1 MKELGRGRGN
11 CGTPMRLRTSTVSTS
26 RRRDWYRL
34 PRRATLRGM
43 IRSRSTRTLSLLVA
57 AGLIACGGDAG
68 ERLVVYNAGSL
79 ARPLKAVLDTF
90 ARREGVLVEQESAG
104 SLESARKLTELG
116 KIPDLIA
123 LADADVFPGYLM
135 PAHVDGY
142 VEFARNRMVV
152 AYTDRSRGSGEV
164 NSGNWPA
171 VLSRSDVEVGRSD
184 PELDPNGYRTLMVW
198 QLAER
203 VANSAG
209 LSARLAARAPERN
222 MRPKEADLIG
232 LLEAGELDYI
242 WSYESIAKAMNFR
255 YVVLGDSVDLSNEA
269 YADFYAQATVTVR
282 GATAGTRVT
291 FAGKPIVY
299 AFAVPTR
306 APHASLAGRFAAF
319 LLSSEGQEILRR
331 EGLDALPNP
340 RMIGPR
346 AAWMPSARESAPVDG
361 AGVDSLPQDAIATG
375 TRGVKP

>member
-1 MKELGRGRGN
+1 
-11 CGTPMRLRTSTVSTS
+11 
-26 RRRDWYRL
+26 
-34 PRRATLRGM
+34 M
-43 IRSRSTRTLSLLVA
+43 IRSRFNRRLSLLLA

-135 PAHVDGY
+135 PEHVDGY

-152 AYTDRSRGSGEV
+152 AYTDRSRGSGEITAA
-164 NSGNWPA
+164 NWAA
-171 VLSRSDVEVGRSD
+171 VLSLGDVEVGRSD

-203 VANSAG
+203 VAKSAG
-209 LSARLAARAPERN
+209 LEDRLAARAPARN
-222 MRPKEADLIG
+222 VRPKEADLVG

-242 WSYESIAKAMNFR
+242 WSYESIAKAMGFR
-255 YVVLGDSVDLSNEA
+255 YVLLGDSVDLSSESLA
-269 YADFYAQATVTVR
+269 EFYAQATVTVR
-282 GATAGTRVT
+282 GATVGTRVT

-299 AFAVPTR
+299 AFAVPMR
-306 APHASLAGRFAAF
+306 APHAHVANRFASF
-319 LLSSEGQEILRR
+319 LISPEGQEILRR
-331 EGLDALPNP
+331 EGLDALTDP
-340 RMIGPR
+340 RVVGMR
-346 AAWMPSARESAPVDG
+346 AAWMPAARDPGLVDG
-361 AGVDSLPQDAIATG
+361 VPEDSRLQDSIGAG
-375 TRGVKP
+375 TRGARP